1 MYVSFG
7 LYDCF
12 MHGGTIPPNQP
23 DSVMFILAKTMEKRR
38 TNEEVRSNEL
48 KQVSARKTR
57 PNQF

>member
-23 DSVMFILAKTMEKRR
+23 DSVMFILAKNNGEAK
-38 TNEEVRSNEL
+38 
-48 KQVSARKTR
+48 
-57 PNQF
+57 NQ